1 MDTERPLELQRQLI
15 PALRQQLERDH
26 PGDSVSLIETHISWV
41 LLASHYAYKIKKA
54 VNLGFLDFSS
64 LTQRE
69 HFCREEL
76 RLNQRLAPRFYVDII
91 GIGGTPEHPVLGS
104 TGNVIEYAL
113 RMRRFPTHQLMNE
126 RSADPSG
133 LTPLFYTLADRVADF
148 HLNAARTNIATP
160 YGSPD
165 SVFGPANDNI
175 RALLSCVTSTGARAQ
190 LKSLDAWQE
199 QWYAHNRPRLARR
212 KQEGWIREG
221 HGDLHFGNIA
231 VATDELII
239 FDCLEFDPALRWID
253 VCCDFAFLVM
263 DCLYRDLW
271 KQAIAFLNRYL
282 EITGDYPGIAL
293 LRFYVVYRALVRAKI
308 NAIRAQ
314 QSGSEEA
321 WREAYGYITLANRV
335 AHESR
340 SMLVLTCGV
349 SGSGKSYLS
358 EQLVTA
364 LPATRVRSD
373 IERKRLF
380 AIEPLK
386 RVNTFDQTLLYS
398 HETTA
403 RTYARLLDC
412 ATGMIEGEIPV
423 IIDATFQRHKQ
434 REPFL
439 ALAHAANIP
448 CVIVHTIAPTTTLQ
462 KRIHERRQ
470 HNNDASDADLHVLA
484 LQQRDWE
491 PLSALE
497 QRHVIEVNTDEPID
511 LARITAE
518 IQSR

>member
-1 MDTERPLELQRQLI
+1 MNIDRSLELQRQLI
-15 PALRQQLERDH
+15 SALRQRLEGEH
-26 PGDSVSLIETHISWV
+26 PIDLIETHISWV
-41 LLASHYAYKIKKA
+41 LLAPHTVYKIKKA

-76 RLNQRLAPRFYVDII
+76 RLNQRLAPWYYVDII
-91 GIGGTPEHPVLGS
+91 GISGTFEHPDLGGA
-104 TGNVIEYAL
+104 GNVIEYAL
-113 RMRRFPTHQLMNE
+113 RMRRFPPYRLMSDH
-126 RSADPSG
+126 SADLSS
-133 LTPLFYTLADRVADF
+133 LSIFHTLADRLADF
-148 HLNAARTNIATP
+148 HVNATRTGSATP

-165 SVFGPANDNI
+165 SAFGPANDNI
-175 RALLSCVTSTGARAQ
+175 KALLSCVTAADARVE
-190 LKSLDAWQE
+190 LKSLNAWQE
-199 QWYAHNRPRLARR
+199 QWYGHNRPRLAGR
-212 KQEGWIREG
+212 KQDGWIREG

-253 VCCDFAFLVM
+253 VCCDFAFLIM

-314 QSGSEEA
+314 QTGSEDA
-321 WREAYGYITLANRV
+321 WRETHGYIALANRA

-340 SMLVLTCGV
+340 SMLILTCGV
-349 SGSGKSYLS
+349 SGSGKSYIS
-358 EQLVTA
+358 EQLLTA

-373 IERKRLF
+373 VERKRLF
-380 AIEPLK
+380 ALEPLE

-412 ATGMIEGEIPV
+412 ATGMIEGGIP
-423 IIDATFQRHKQ
+423 IIVDATFQRQAQ

-439 ALAHAANIP
+439 ALARTAKIP
-448 CVIVHTIAPTTTLQ
+448 CVIVHTTASATTLQ
-462 KRIHERRQ
+462 KRIRERSKL
-470 HNNDASDADLHVLA
+470 NNDASDADLHVLD

-491 PLSALE
+491 PLSTLE
-497 QRHVIEVNTDEPID
+497 QRHVLEVNTDEPID
-511 LARITAE
+511 LAGITAA
-518 IQSR
+518 IKSI